1 MKYNPYR
8 GYLLVTPCY
17 FFGKEIDII
26 DKKALSFLLI
36 IEKKILAYKMF
47 LHSEEKCGMI
57 LV

>member
-1 MKYNPYR
+1 
-8 GYLLVTPCY
+8 LVTPCY